1 MKGGT
6 MPRMFDLMKQAMQM
20 KREAGKIQQELVAHT
35 YEATSA
41 DEKIKVTVNGKMEI
55 ISLKISPDAFTST
68 EPQKLE
74 RNIKDTI
81 NEAIGKAQRNISE
94 IMKSKVPDLP
104 I

>member
-1 MKGGT
+1 

-20 KREAGKIQQELVAHT
+20 KKEAGKIQQELVAHT

-41 DEKIKVTVNGKMEI
+41 DEKVKVVVNGKMEI
-55 ISLKISPDAFTST
+55 ISLKISPDAFTNVSP
-68 EPQKLE
+68 EKLE

-81 NEAIGKAQRNISE
+81 NEAIGKAQRDISE
-94 IMKSKVPDLP
+94 IMKSKMPNLP

>member
-1 MKGGT
+1 

-20 KREAGKIQQELVAHT
+20 KREAGKIQQELVSHT

-41 DEKIKVTVNGKMEI
+41 DEKVKVMVNGKMEI
-55 ISLKISPDAFTST
+55 ISLKISPDAFTSVRP
-68 EPQKLE
+68 EKLE

-81 NEAIGKAQRNISE
+81 NEALTKAQKDLSE
-94 IMKSKVPDLP
+94 IMKSKMPNLP

>member
-1 MKGGT
+1 

-35 YEATSA
+35 YQATSA

-55 ISLKISPDAFTST
+55 ISLNISPDTFTSVSP
-68 EPQKLE
+68 EKLE

-81 NEAIGKAQRNISE
+81 NEALTRAQKDVSE
-94 IMKSKVPDLP
+94 IMKSKMPDLP

>member
-1 MKGGT
+1 

-20 KREAGKIQQELVAHT
+20 KKEAGKIQQELVTHT

-41 DEKIKVTVNGKMEI
+41 DEKVKVVVNGKMEI

-81 NEAIGKAQRNISE
+81 NEALTKTQRDISE
-94 IMKSKVPDLP
+94 RMKSKMPNLP

>member
-1 MKGGT
+1 

-41 DEKIKVTVNGKMEI
+41 DEKVRVMVNGKMEI
-55 ISLKISPDAFTST
+55 ISLKISPDAFTSVSP
-68 EPQKLE
+68 EKLE

-81 NEAIGKAQRNISE
+81 NEALTLGQRDISE
-94 IMKSKVPDLP
+94 IMKSKMPNLP

>member
-1 MKGGT
+1 

-35 YEATSA
+35 YEAISA
-41 DEKIKVTVNGKMEI
+41 DEKVKAVVNGKMEI

-81 NEAIGKAQRNISE
+81 NEALTKAQRDISE
-94 IMKSKVPDLP
+94 IMKSKMPDLP

>member
-1 MKGGT
+1 

-20 KREAGKIQQELVAHT
+20 KKEAGKIQQELVNHT

-41 DEKIKVTVNGKMEI
+41 DEKVKVTVNGKMEI
-55 ISLKISPDAFTST
+55 ISLKISPDVFTSVRP
-68 EPQKLE
+68 EKLE

-81 NEAIGKAQRNISE
+81 NEALTKAQRE
-94 IMKSKVPDLP
+94 VTEMMKSKMPDLP

>member
-1 MKGGT
+1 
-6 MPRMFDLMKQAMQM
+6 M

-35 YEATSA
+35 YQATSA

-55 ISLKISPDAFTST
+55 ISLNISPDTFTSVSP
-68 EPQKLE
+68 EKLE

-81 NEAIGKAQRNISE
+81 NEALTKAQKDISE
-94 IMKSKVPDLP
+94 IMKSKMPDLP

>member
-1 MKGGT
+1 

-35 YEATSA
+35 YQATSA
-41 DEKIKVTVNGKMEI
+41 DEKIKVMVNGKMEI
-55 ISLKISPDAFTST
+55 ISLKISPDAFASVSP
-68 EPQKLE
+68 EKLE

-81 NEAIGKAQRNISE
+81 NEALTKAQRDISE
-94 IMKSKVPDLP
+94 IMKSKMPNLP

>member
-1 MKGGT
+1 

-35 YEATSA
+35 YSATSA
-41 DEKIKVTVNGKMEI
+41 DEKVKVMVNGKMEI
-55 ISLKISPDAFTST
+55 ISLEISPDVFTSVHP
-68 EPQKLE
+68 EKLE

-81 NEAIGKAQRNISE
+81 NEALTKAQKDVSE
-94 IMKSKVPDLP
+94 IMKSKMPDLP

>member
-1 MKGGT
+1 

-20 KREAGKIQQELVAHT
+20 KKEAGKIQQELVAHT

-41 DEKIKVTVNGKMEI
+41 DEKVKVVVNGKMEI
-55 ISLKISPDAFTST
+55 ISLKISPDAFTGLSP
-68 EPQKLE
+68 EKLE

-81 NEAIGKAQRNISE
+81 NEALTKAQKDISE
-94 IMKSKVPDLP
+94 IMKSKMPDLT

>member
-1 MKGGT
+1 

-41 DEKIKVTVNGKMEI
+41 DEKVKVMVNGKMEI
-55 ISLKISPDAFTST
+55 ISLKISPDAFTSVRP
-68 EPQKLE
+68 EKLE

-81 NEAIGKAQRNISE
+81 NEAITKAQKDISE
-94 IMKSKVPDLP
+94 IMKSKMPNLP